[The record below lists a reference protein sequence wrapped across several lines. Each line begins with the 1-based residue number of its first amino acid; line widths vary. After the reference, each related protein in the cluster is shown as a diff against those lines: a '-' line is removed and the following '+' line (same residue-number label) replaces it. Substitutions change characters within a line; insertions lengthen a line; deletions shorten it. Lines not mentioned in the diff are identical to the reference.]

1 MKIKVLLLAFAQLLM
16 FSLTSHSEEKCHDGD
31 FWHKWFKESQFIG
44 FGNIPSQNQI
54 ANAQLDRANQ
64 FFSGKSL
71 TKDYSKAIALY
82 KKAARNGIHEA
93 NFNLGLMSHYGK
105 GRLVSYQEAY
115 DYYYKSALKNNP
127 EAQFNL
133 GLIERYGLGRPKN
146 FESAFAMV

>member
-71 TKDYSKAIALY
+71 TKDYSKAIKLY
-82 KKAARNGIHEA
+82 KQLENDRISEVSEEEKSE
-93 NFNLGLMSHYGK
+93 NLNKFALMSK
-105 GRLVSYQEAY
+105 E
-115 DYYYKSALKNNP
+115 P
-127 EAQFNL
+127 
-133 GLIERYGLGRPKN
+133 
-146 FESAFAMV
+146 